1 MPESTPTPADA
12 AVIDALK
19 GTFIGGL
26 LDDFNKANPEGQANP
41 AANEPPPSADPK
53 PSSPVPVAKPDAVAG
68 PAKAGDA
75 AGHAGDPAPVPDNGE
90 SKPKKKARLPATPVA
105 PPLDEVK
112 LAQSVATATV
122 EAQRRIAEEDAHRK
136 ALENFQKTEST
147 IPESVKKLR
156 PVYEE
161 LHKAN
166 PDKYPADLTHRMAR
180 FIQAEQERAD
190 KWEAEHE
197 GETYDSEADEHAD
210 WYEKNQ
216 PKIDQDDAIDARASL
231 KANEIIEKRIAPRQA
246 EAEAKIERQQLDPQL
261 RVAAKSLGVDI
272 IKAVDPEFKDGGD
285 PMVAYTALT
294 ERDPIAAEAAMVVD
308 NAFSRMVY
316 EAGLLWNGVQ
326 QFDPK
331 SPVHNHAM
339 RVLEEFEGALSQ
351 APRAEIRKGNKDWI
365 PVAQY
370 AQLNEQQRAMFYT
383 TEYSDLVDYVRMHA
397 APQAAKS
404 YYENKSAKSREIVE
418 KLAGKYG
425 YTKSSAGNSPQKGA
439 APAAAP
445 APVQRSSP
453 SVPSGGP
460 SVPSPS
466 GGNGDANDATSRF
479 FSNLGVR

>member
-26 LDDFNKANPEGQANP
+26 LSDYNKEAGAAEAAP
-41 AANEPPPSADPK
+41 AAPPAQPE
-53 PSSPVPVAKPDAVAG
+53 PSSPAPGAKPEPVAG
-68 PAKAGDA
+68 PAKAGSPS
-75 AGHAGDPAPVPDNGE
+75 AGQADDSAPVPDEGE
-90 SKPKKKARLPATPVA
+90 LKAKKKPRSPTPPPA

-122 EAQRRIAEEDAHRK
+122 EAQRRIAEEGAHRE
-136 ALENFQKTEST
+136 ALEAFRKAESV

-166 PDKYPADLTHRMAR
+166 PDKYPADLSYRMAR

-190 KWEAEHE
+190 KWEAENA
-197 GETYDSEADEHAD
+197 GQTYDSESEEHSD

-216 PKIDQDDAIDARASL
+216 PKIDQDDVIDARATV

-246 EAEAKIERQQLDPQL
+246 EAEAKIERQQLDPEL
-261 RVAAKSLGVDI
+261 RGAAMSLGVSI
-272 IKAVDPEFKDGGD
+272 LKAVDSEFKDGIE
-285 PMVAYTALT
+285 PMAAMDSLGK
-294 ERDPIAAEAAMVVD
+294 RDPIAAEAAFVAD
-308 NAFSRMVY
+308 DTFSRVVY

-326 QFDPK
+326 KFNPQ
-331 SPVHNHAM
+331 SQVHKHAM
-339 RVLEEFEGALSQ
+339 QILEDFEGALSQ
-351 APRAEIRKGNKDWI
+351 APRDKIRKGNKDWL

-370 AQLNEQQRAMFYT
+370 AQLQENQRGSFYT
-383 TEYSDLVDYVRMHA
+383 TEYNDLVDYVRLHV
-397 APQAAKS
+397 APQAAKA
-404 YYENKSAKSREIVE
+404 YYENKSSKNREIVE
-418 KLAGKYG
+418 KNAERYG
-425 YTKSSAGNSPQKGA
+425 YTKSGAGNSPQKSA
-439 APAAAP
+439 AQAAASP
-445 APVQRSSP
+445 QVQRSSP

-466 GGNGDANDATSRF
+466 PNGADANDFTSRF
-479 FSNLGVR
+479 FGNLGVR